1 MTKDLRRFIRDLK
14 KLKLDDLIGKKEL
27 RRCAEIVRLE
37 RRKTLRAGKQITG
50 EKMPP
55 LKKATIKAKRKK
67 GYELPT
73 KPLIATGVLTN
84 VEIEVGDNY
93 ARLNMPKSR
102 EDVAQY
108 HQDGAGNN
116 PVRLH
121 IGITDKAVEL
131 INEYVE
137 SRFDKWLR
145 KHLHE

>member
-1 MTKDLRRFIRDLK
+1 MAKDVKKFLRDLK
-14 KLKLDDLIGKKEL
+14 KLQLTDLIGSKEL

-37 RRKTLRAGKQITG
+37 RRKSLRAGKQITG

-73 KPLIATGVLTN
+73 KPLVATGVLTN
-84 VEIEVGDNY
+84 VEIEVGENY
-93 ARLNMPKSR
+93 ARITMPKSR
-102 EDVAQY
+102 EEIAAY

-121 IGITDKAVEL
+121 IGITEKAVEL
-131 INEYVE
+131 INQYVE
-137 SRFDKWLR
+137 SRFTKWLR
-145 KHLHE
+145 KYFHE